1 MMLDCEFI
9 MLMIYIYE
17 DVKFFIIVLGYKIK
31 KKVIIIYVWILW
43 GGVGGDKKYMI
54 MKFLRLY
61 KDNRFWLFYYF
72 INKGL
77 IGNEVFLFGD

>member
-1 MMLDCEFI
+1 MDI
-9 MLMIYIYE
+9 M
-17 DVKFFIIVLGYKIK
+17 GR
-31 KKVIIIYVWILW
+31 
-43 GGVGGDKKYMI
+43 GGGGGDKKYMI

>member
-17 DVKFFIIVLGYKIK
+17 DIKIFIIVLGYKI
-31 KKVIIIYVWILW
+31 KVIIIYVWILW
-43 GGVGGDKKYMI
+43 GGVGEDKKYMI